1 MNAPL
6 PLPAIA
12 PSAPVSPADA
22 FGAKSSVSD
31 NKGPSFSE
39 VLAQQRPTQSNDAR
53 PTGNGSKEPAPG
65 KTGGSPEGHAEN
77 AASGAIDEAVEK
89 AAQAEAGAMAVAAAQ
104 QPVPQALL
112 PQQALEIAAQA
123 AEQVQNARGAA
134 QAAITA
140 ASGTAAVLVNALNAN
155 EVTPTPR
162 APVPLTAQ
170 QAQAAAAREAR
181 DAELAVPVVT
191 AAAKPGSQPAAVTAD
206 IKSIAP
212 AAETPRLSADAALP
226 RTAPRT
232 AVEAAQASQAGT
244 QQPARQEEESAPL
257 PAATPTFQ
265 LPQHAAG
272 VQDHLAQSLAVAA
285 QRQQPL
291 PVFNPAGIG
300 QPPVALQVATPVG
313 ATHWGAD
320 LGQQL
325 VVMSNSARHGVQTAE
340 LRLDPPDLGPLRVSL
355 NLADGV
361 ASASFVSAHAS
372 VRQAIETALP
382 QLQQALAQAGISL
395 GQTSVGEQAAQ
406 QQFAQNQGGGTQRQG
421 SGLTGGAG
429 DVVADASR
437 PASASPRN
445 ANALVDTFA

>member
-1 MNAPL
+1 M
-6 PLPAIA
+6 
-12 PSAPVSPADA
+12 
-22 FGAKSSVSD
+22 
-31 NKGPSFSE
+31 
-39 VLAQQRPTQSNDAR
+39 LAQQRPTQSNDAR
-53 PTGNGSKEPAPG
+53 PTGNGAKEPAPG

-123 AEQVQNARGAA
+123 A
-134 QAAITA
+134 ITA

-170 QAQAAAAREAR
+170 QAQAAAARDAR

-232 AVEAAQASQAGT
+232 AVEAAQASQAGA

-257 PAATPTFQ
+257 PAATPT
-265 LPQHAAG
+265 PSCPSTPPACRTIWRNRWPSRPSASSRCPCSTRRHRSAAG
-272 VQDHLAQSLAVAA
+272 RAA
-285 QRQQPL
+285 GRHARRRHALGRGPGPATGRDEQQRAP
-291 PVFNPAGIG
+291 
-300 QPPVALQVATPVG
+300 
-313 ATHWGAD
+313 
-320 LGQQL
+320 
-325 VVMSNSARHGVQTAE
+325 RVQTAE

>member
-1 MNAPL
+1 M
-6 PLPAIA
+6 
-12 PSAPVSPADA
+12 
-22 FGAKSSVSD
+22 
-31 NKGPSFSE
+31 
-39 VLAQQRPTQSNDAR
+39 
-53 PTGNGSKEPAPG
+53 
-65 KTGGSPEGHAEN
+65 
-77 AASGAIDEAVEK
+77 
-89 AAQAEAGAMAVAAAQ
+89 
-104 QPVPQALL
+104 
-112 PQQALEIAAQA
+112 
-123 AEQVQNARGAA
+123 
-134 QAAITA
+134 
-140 ASGTAAVLVNALNAN
+140 
-155 EVTPTPR
+155 
-162 APVPLTAQ
+162 
-170 QAQAAAAREAR
+170 
-181 DAELAVPVVT
+181 PVVT

-226 RTAPRT
+226 HG
-232 AVEAAQASQAGT
+232 AAHRRRGRASVAGRA
-244 QQPARQEEESAPL
+244 QQPVRQEEESAPL

-325 VVMSNSARHGVQTAE
+325 VVMSNNARHGVQTAE

-382 QLQQALAQAGISL
+382 QLHRRWRRPASRWARPAW
-395 GQTSVGEQAAQ
+395 
-406 QQFAQNQGGGTQRQG
+406 
-421 SGLTGGAG
+421 
-429 DVVADASR
+429 ASR
-437 PASASPRN
+437 PPSSSSPRTR
-445 ANALVDTFA
+445 AAVRSARAAA

>member
-22 FGAKSSVSD
+22 FGAKTSVSD

-53 PTGNGSKEPAPG
+53 PTGNGAKEPAPG

-123 AEQVQNARGAA
+123 A
-134 QAAITA
+134 ITA

-170 QAQAAAAREAR
+170 AQAAAARDAR

-206 IKSIAP
+206 IKSIARP
-212 AAETPRLSADAALP
+212 PRLSADAALP

-232 AVEAAQASQAGT
+232 AVEAAQASQAGA
-244 QQPARQEEESAPL
+244 QQPARQRNPPRCRPQRRRSSCPSTPPACRTIWRNRWPSRPSASSRCPCSTPPASVSRRSRCRSPRPSAPR
-257 PAATPTFQ
+257 T
-265 LPQHAAG
+265 
-272 VQDHLAQSLAVAA
+272 
-285 QRQQPL
+285 
-291 PVFNPAGIG
+291 
-300 QPPVALQVATPVG
+300 G
-313 ATHWGAD
+313 ARTWA
-320 LGQQL
+320 
-325 VVMSNSARHGVQTAE
+325 SNWS
-340 LRLDPPDLGPLRVSL
+340 
-355 NLADGV
+355 
-361 ASASFVSAHAS
+361 
-372 VRQAIETALP
+372 
-382 QLQQALAQAGISL
+382 
-395 GQTSVGEQAAQ
+395 
-406 QQFAQNQGGGTQRQG
+406 
-421 SGLTGGAG
+421 
-429 DVVADASR
+429 
-437 PASASPRN
+437 
-445 ANALVDTFA
+445 